1 MLIGLI
7 IFIIGSLIC
16 SFAENIYTMLLG
28 RMLQG
33 AGAIGAV
40 ATAMISDFITEEN
53 RGKAMAVMGSFIGLS
68 FAASMVISPLMSAK
82 WGLSSLLIL
91 VQLCLF
97 YV

>member
-1 MLIGLI
+1 GLLVGVYALTQMILQMPFGILSDKIGRKKTMLIGLI

-68 FAASMVISPLMSAK
+68 
-82 WGLSSLLIL
+82 
-91 VQLCLF
+91 
-97 YV
+97 